1 MAKRKPPPG
10 YEAHPIIPGL
20 IRKLPSPTAAQAIY
34 PYLPT
39 AQPTAPKATDE
50 RKGESKK

>member
-1 MAKRKPPPG
+1 MTIRKPPPG

-20 IRKLPSPTAAQAIY
+20 IRKLPARTAAQAIY

-39 AQPTAPKATDE
+39 AQPPAPKVTDE
-50 RKGESKK
+50 RKQWGKR